1 MKTNGYPNWFF
12 NQIHQK
18 IIESREIS
26 TKKLNAIEDST
37 PEAITLE
44 NT

>member
-37 PEAITLE
+37 SEAITLE